1 MSETS
6 RQRFVRLANKRV
18 NRALDTIRL
27 IGNLA
32 NTAYYE
38 YTDEDVRRVVKAL
51 EEEVRATRQRFDS
64 SPNAKGP
71 RFEIK

>member
-1 MSETS
+1 MLED
-6 RQRFVRLANKRV
+6 RRERFVRLANKRV

-38 YTDEDVRRVVKAL
+38 YTDEDVRRVMKAL
-51 EEEVRATRQRFDS
+51 EEEVRAARQRFES
-64 SPNAKGP
+64 SPNTKGP